1 MIVVVQSLGNVR
13 LLAIPQ
19 ITACQAPLSFTIPQR
34 LLKFMSFELII
45 QLIRQSSA
53 SLFSF
58 CLQSFP
64 TSGSLPMSWLSV
76 SGGQSIGDSASVQ
89 FSSVA
94 QSCLTLCNSMHCSMP
109 GLPVHHQWPEFTQ
122 THVHWVGDAIQLSH
136 PLSSPVLPPSIFPSI
151 RVFSNKSVLPS
162 GGQSIGVSVSTSV
175 LPMNTEDWF
184 LLGWTGWISLQ
195 SKGSQ
200 SSPTP

>member
-1 MIVVVQSLGNVR
+1 MSESLWCHGLQHSR
-13 LLAIPQ
+13 LLSI
-19 ITACQAPLSFTIPQR
+19 PLSPTICSDSCPLSQWCYITI
-34 LLKFMSFELII
+34 S
-45 QLIRQSSA
+45 SSA
-53 SLFSF
+53 SPTSF

-162 GGQSIGVSVSTSV
+162 GGQSIGVSALTSSIQWIFR
-175 LPMNTEDWF
+175 TDF
-184 LLGWTGWISLQ
+184 L
-195 SKGSQ
+195 
-200 SSPTP
+200 